1 MKLKEKLY
9 LFLERMM
16 MSNHEYLNMKNDA
29 QKFKNVMGC
38 VGINIGTK
46 YVDCRDKYGKLL
58 LKFPQSIEAT
68 INVNVSDMLKA
79 MGIVYD
85 KNFVKLNIV
94 EGEKDGDNKD

>member
-9 LFLERMM
+9 LFLKRLM
-16 MSNHEYLNMKNDA
+16 MSSHEYLNMKNDA
-29 QKFKNVMGC
+29 QNFRNVMGC

-58 LKFPQSIEAT
+58 LKFPENIEAT
-68 INVNVSDMLKA
+68 INVDVADMLKA
-79 MGIVYD
+79 IGVTYD
-85 KNFVKLNIV
+85 KSHVKLNIL

>member
-9 LFLERMM
+9 LFLKRLMI
-16 MSNHEYLNMKNDA
+16 SNHEYLSMKNDA
-29 QKFKNVMGC
+29 QNFRNVMGC
-38 VGINIGTK
+38 AGINIGTK

-79 MGIVYD
+79 MGVVYD